1 MSTENIGDKIVD
13 GLHKIRY
20 EVQST
25 MRKQFKGVKPFR
37 QDPVDMNEIMDI
49 YERMSGHPES
59 MMAAIQK
66 YGEEA
71 VEQRIYEL
79 EKYKNG
85 RTNKR

>member
-1 MSTENIGDKIVD
+1 MSTENMGDKVVD

-20 EVQST
+20 DVQST
-25 MRKQFKGVKPFR
+25 MRKQFRGVKPFR
-37 QDPVDMNEIMDI
+37 QDPVDMDEIVNI
-49 YERMSGHPES
+49 YSRMSPEN
-59 MMAAIQK
+59 MMSAIQK

-85 RTNKR
+85 

>member
-1 MSTENIGDKIVD
+1 MEENIGDKIVD

-20 EVQST
+20 DVQST

-37 QDPVDMNEIMDI
+37 QDPVDMQELVDI
-49 YERMSGHPES
+49 YNRMSPEN
-59 MMAAIQK
+59 MMSAIQK

-71 VEQRIYEL
+71 VEQRIFEL

-85 RTNKR
+85 

>member
-1 MSTENIGDKIVD
+1 MSTENMGDKIVD

-20 EVQST
+20 DVQST

-37 QDPVDMNEIMDI
+37 QDPVDMDEIVNI
-49 YERMSGHPES
+49 YSRMSPEN
-59 MMAAIQK
+59 MMSAIQK

-85 RTNKR
+85 